1 MDNLTPELNEWSRL
15 YQAVI
20 RIKEI
25 APWDWMSETDVFGVQ
40 DPETGEIGFVSVM
53 GTLGEHY
60 AVAVYLGA
68 EGLYG
73 FWDFQDA
80 GPLGDFEDLLR
91 VPQLQASFE
100 DRGELTKKDRDVIKA
115 LGLKFR
121 GRQAWP
127 LLRSFRPGYFP
138 WYLEAQ
144 EVRFLAHA
152 LEQTQEV
159 APRFRE
165 EPALLTPGDEESY
178 LVRVSRE
185 EGGTLVWGD
194 QVVSVPPVEPVSIP
208 IPMDLDALEVLKRV
222 PRSQARLE
230 MDFFM
235 FPARIGE
242 RGARPSCAYKLLIV
256 EAASGMVLGTELLE
270 PDPTFEA
277 MYGLIPM
284 TVVRQLAR
292 LGIVPSEVKVRTALL
307 YQLMEVLVEDLR
319 FNLEQAPVLPAL
331 DSAKEFLLQR
341 FA

>member
-1 MDNLTPELNEWSRL
+1 VDNSTPEPNEWSRL

-40 DPETGEIGFVSVM
+40 NPETGEIGFVSVM
-53 GTLGEHY
+53 GALGEHY

-73 FWDFQDA
+73 FWNFQDA
-80 GPLGDFEDLLR
+80 DPWGDFEDLLR

-100 DRGELTKKDRDVIKA
+100 DRDELTKKDRDVIKA

-127 LLRSFRPGYFP
+127 LLRSFRPGYYP
-138 WYLEAQ
+138 WYLEVQ
-144 EVRFLAHA
+144 EARFLAHA
-152 LEQTQEV
+152 LEQTLEV

-165 EPALLTPGDEESY
+165 DPALLTPGDEESY

-185 EGGTLVWGD
+185 EGGGLVWED
-194 QVVSVPPVEPVSIP
+194 QVVSVPPVEPTSIR
-208 IPMDLDALEVLKRV
+208 IPMDLEALEVLKRL
-222 PRSQARLE
+222 PMSRARLE

-242 RGARPSCAYKLLIV
+242 RGDRPSCAYELLIV
-256 EAASGMVLGTELLE
+256 EAASGMVLGTELLG
-270 PDPTFEA
+270 PDPTLEA
-277 MYGLIPM
+277 MYGLVPM
-284 TVVRQLAR
+284 TVVRRLAT

-307 YQLMEVLVEDLR
+307 YQLLEVLVEDLG
-319 FNLEQAPVLPAL
+319 FDLEQAPVLPAL
-331 DSAKEFLLQR
+331 DSAKEFFLQR
-341 FA
+341 FT